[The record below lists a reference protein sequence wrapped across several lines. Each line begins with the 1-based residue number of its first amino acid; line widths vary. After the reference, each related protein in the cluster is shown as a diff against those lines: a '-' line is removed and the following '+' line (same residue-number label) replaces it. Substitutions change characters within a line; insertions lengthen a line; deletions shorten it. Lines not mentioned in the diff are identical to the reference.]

1 MIELRNVTKIYDD
14 PEKPA
19 VNNLSFEVAAGE
31 TCVLIGPSGCG
42 KTTTLK
48 MVNRLVEPTSGSI
61 CVNGEDVLNQDPVN
75 LRRHIGYVIQQ
86 VGLFPHMTVFQ
97 NIATVPTL
105 LKWNPTRI
113 DSRVDELLE
122 LVGMDPASYRERY
135 PRELSGGQQQRVG
148 VARALAADPPVLL
161 MDEPF
166 GAIDPITRENLQNEF
181 LRLQRRINKTIL
193 FVTHDIDEALKM
205 GTLICILA
213 EGGIKAQF
221 DTPANILARP
231 ADDFV
236 ASFVGADRGL
246 KRLSLIRVN
255 EVMDTNVPVARPT
268 EIALDVTG
276 RMKEY
281 ALDSMFVTDDE
292 GKLLGTASLAVTQ
305 ANPQARID
313 SIMKSIVLSSETEST
328 VKDAFSEML
337 SFGLSYMPVVDEKK
351 NLVGII
357 TADQARQ
364 LIATE
369 PVP

>member
-1 MIELRNVTKIYDD
+1 MIELRNVTKIYD
-14 PEKPA
+14 EAGKPA
-19 VNNLSFEVAAGE
+19 VADLSFDVAAGE

-48 MVNRLVEPTSGSI
+48 MVNRLVEPTSGI
-61 CVNGEDVLNQDPVN
+61 IRVNGEDVLDQDPVS

-105 LKWNPTRI
+105 LKWKPERI

-122 LVGMDPASYRERY
+122 LVGMDPSSFRDRY

-166 GAIDPITRENLQNEF
+166 GAIDPITREHLQNEF
-181 LRLQRRINKTIL
+181 LRLHRRINKTIL

-231 ADDFV
+231 AGDFV
-236 ASFVGADRGL
+236 ANFVGADRGL

-255 EVMDTNVPVARPT
+255 EVMDTHIPGVKPANLAADLAGRMAQYT
-268 EIALDVTG
+268 LDSLFVTG
-276 RMKEY
+276 
-281 ALDSMFVTDDE
+281 DE
-292 GKLLGTASLAVTQ
+292 GQLLGSVSLAAIQ
-305 ANPQARID
+305 ANPQARVN
-313 SIMKSIVLSSETEST
+313 SLMKPIVLSSETEST

-337 SFGLSYMPVVDEKK
+337 SSGLSYIPVVDEKK
-351 NLVGII
+351 RLVGII

-364 LIATE
+364 LIVTR
-369 PVP
+369 PVS